1 MNSRVVHFEI
11 PSDDPDRTMDF
22 FKKTFG
28 WSFEQFGEEDYWF
41 VKTGEEEEMG
51 IDGGIMKRNDPNQ
64 PVVNSIMVDSVDES
78 TQMIEENG
86 GKVVVP
92 KFAIPGMGWVA
103 YFQDPDGNVHGIWEN
118 DEDAA

>member
-1 MNSRVVHFEI
+1 MKSRVVHFEI
-11 PSDDPDRTMDF
+11 PSDEPEKAMDF
-22 FKKTFG
+22 FEKTFG
-28 WSFEQFGEEDYWF
+28 WQFDKFGEEDYWF
-41 VKTGEEEEMG
+41 AKTGEDDNMG

-64 PVVNSIMVDSVDES
+64 PVVNSIMVESVEES
-78 TQMIEENG
+78 SKKIEENG

-92 KFAIPGMGWVA
+92 KFAIPGMGWIA